1 MDRYCVND
9 QPQTTGEHE
18 VHKESCTHGPSSQ
31 NRTDLGYFSNC
42 REAVAKAKTIHNNV
56 DGCYFC
62 AKECHTR

>member
-1 MDRYCVND
+1 MDRYYVND
-9 QPQTTGEHE
+9 QPQPTGEHE

-31 NRTDLGYFSNC
+31 NQKYLGEFSNC
-42 REAVAKAKTIHNNV
+42 KAAVAEARKIYDEV